1 MGNKVGFE
9 ANKEKIKVV
18 VALQSPQL
26 INLVDK
32 ELTSYITTR
41 F

>member
-18 VALQSPQL
+18 VALSTPQL
-26 INLVDK
+26 INFVEK
-32 ELTSYITTR
+32 ELTSYVVTQ